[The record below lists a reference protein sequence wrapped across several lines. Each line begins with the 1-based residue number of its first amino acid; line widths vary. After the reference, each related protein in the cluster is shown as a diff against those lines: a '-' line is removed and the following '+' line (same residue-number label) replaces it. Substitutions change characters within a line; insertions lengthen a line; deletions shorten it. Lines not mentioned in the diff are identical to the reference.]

1 MIKDLP
7 ILPDSKLTNP
17 NPLIKAK
24 PCALEEDFRELPT

>member
-7 ILPDSKLTNP
+7 TLPDSKLTNP
-17 NPLIKAK
+17 NTLIKAE